1 MKDKKSSQNA
11 ALMAGGLAS
20 GAGSGTFCLADNNSF
35 VCQINRLVS
44 TVQGIIFLG
53 FVLFFIYYLIKNR
66 KNSTIFS

>member
-1 MKDKKSSQNA
+1 MRGRKSSENA

-35 VCQINRLVS
+35 ACQINRLVS
-44 TVQGIIFLG
+44 TVQGVLFLG

-66 KNSTIFS
+66 KNIF